1 VAAGSPGKR
10 LLVVDDNVDGAESLA
25 IVLRQAGH
33 DVITAH
39 DGRRALERA
48 REGAFDVVL
57 LDIDLPDGLD
67 GYEVARRIRSGG
79 GSSPPVLVALTGFGQ
94 QEDQARALQAGFRSH
109 LVKPVDPAE
118 LRALL
123 DRL

>member
-1 VAAGSPGKR
+1 
-10 LLVVDDNVDGAESLA
+10 VV
-25 IVLRQAGH
+25 
-33 DVITAH
+33 TAH

-48 REGAFDVVL
+48 REAAFDVVL

-67 GYEVARRIRSGG
+67 GYEVARRIRTGA

-94 QEDQARALQAGFRSH
+94 QEDQARARQAGFRSH